1 MGRLKVLALL
11 LLMLPLAGAQDPVPI
26 PDEEDL
32 RIIGDTVRPVLDPV
46 VATGIETAE
55 FVLGEDLRRE
65 DIRVGVHLNATNA
78 DFQIFG
84 ILFGGGKVQADFTVD
99 AYLEF
104 RAVNVERLDQALAAF
119 TGDQNITLNGTFGV
133 PTSRVAL
140 TSEEVRL
147 LGAGFLLQA
156 FQAYEVAMAQELLM
170 GMLPGLRVL
179 ALDVAWSGVTP
190 LTWVP
195 GPGSS
200 VEPGVPVV
208 PLREPPIRLDVL
220 GEFQYLTRIGLYDTL
235 RGIDMGPAEPDPT
248 KERLTDS
255 QMLPVLERPAFQ
267 VMGYG
272 QLLNF
277 TLPGPWRLEVLVTVP
292 KGFTVEHVTDEMV
305 ASGDAQ
311 SASFALDGRAAGE
324 GGLAAIATASSRG
337 IVTWA
342 LFGVAVFVGIV
353 LRAFVEVGATGATR
367 LDQKRTNRDAHAKK

>member
-1 MGRLKVLALL
+1 MRSLALL
-11 LLMLPLAGAQDPVPI
+11 FLFLPLAGAQDPIPI

-46 VATGIETAE
+46 VATAVETGE
-55 FVLGEDLRRE
+55 TILGEDLTQE

-78 DFQIFG
+78 DFQMFG

-99 AYLEF
+99 GYLEF
-104 RAVNVERLDQALAAF
+104 RAVNVERLDQALAAA

-140 TSEEVRL
+140 TAEEVRL
-147 LGAGFLLQA
+147 LGAGFLLEA
-156 FQAYEVAMAQELLM
+156 FQAYEVAKAQELLM

-179 ALDVAWSGVTP
+179 ALEVAWSGVTP
-190 LTWVP
+190 LTWAP

-200 VEPGVPVV
+200 VEPGAPVI

-235 RGIDMGPAEPDPT
+235 RGIETGDAPTEPDPT
-248 KERLTDS
+248 KVRLEET
-255 QMLPVLERPAFQ
+255 QMLPMLERPAFQ
-267 VMGYG
+267 VLGYG

-277 TLPGPWRLEVLVTVP
+277 SLPGPWRLEVLVTVP

-305 ASGDAQ
+305 AAGNAQ

-337 IVTWA
+337 LITWT
-342 LFGVAVFVGIV
+342 LFAVAAFVGIV
-353 LRAFVEVGATGATR
+353 LRAFVEVGATGVNR
-367 LDQKRTNRDAHAKK
+367 LGQKRTKRDVQAKK